1 MNPMTPIIWAGSI
14 LATTILLA
22 LAYAVIAGTV
32 KAIRRQRGTTVVPQG
47 PRSEDETRTG

>member
-22 LAYAVIAGTV
+22 LAYAVVAGTV
-32 KAIRRQRGTTVVPQG
+32 KAIRRQRGTTTALLG
-47 PRSEDETRTG
+47 PRAEDETRTG